1 MTEHGTL
8 FYIEK
13 ILTFALVCAF
23 CYMLY
28 IISVC
33 WLPVRESHYLLVVQW
48 CRNDD
53 SNTHYA
59 KNLSWHG
66 LYVYLEKSSGNI
78 IVREMNTPLQDPF
91 QPYRYVY
98 RKIAHENDISLVAE
112 KWGVIKCQEKN
123 KALIGSSGYS
133 FLWGH
138 DQ

>member
-66 LYVYLEKSSGNI
+66 
-78 IVREMNTPLQDPF
+78 
-91 QPYRYVY
+91 
-98 RKIAHENDISLVAE
+98 
-112 KWGVIKCQEKN
+112 
-123 KALIGSSGYS
+123 
-133 FLWGH
+133 
-138 DQ
+138 